1 MFILDSHCDT
11 PSMLLEGVDL
21 QNRGERTHLD
31 IPRMKEG
38 LVDGVFFAIYTP
50 AALDYKA
57 AVEHSLS
64 LISKCYDFVD
74 CNRDK
79 VAFAFSAEEA
89 LQNKEKGLISIF
101 MGMENGSPIGEDLA
115 LLRFYHKMG
124 VRYLTLCHSRH
135 NQICDSCA
143 PQEPNWGGLSP
154 FGVELVKECN
164 RIGMMIDCSHVS
176 DDAFY
181 DILKHS
187 SAPFVATHSSCRAL
201 CSHKRN
207 LTDQMIKDLATA
219 GGVVQVNFYPFFID
233 EDFRN
238 NAEINELSNEYDK
251 WQQLYRSDLR
261 NEFYRENYFA
271 LAQRLNSYPTPS
283 YKKVVDHIEHI
294 ISLVGVKHV
303 GIGSDFDG
311 IDVAPEGLRDIS
323 MLPVVVKELSLRG
336 YSEAQI
342 SDIMGGNF
350 LRVMSEVAQKAS
362 F

>member
-1 MFILDSHCDT
+1 MFVIDSHCDT
-11 PSMLLEGVDL
+11 PSMLLEGVNLRDK
-21 QNRGERTHLD
+21 GTRTHLD

-38 LVDGVFFAIYTP
+38 GVDGVFFAIYTP
-50 AALDYKA
+50 AAFDYKS

-74 CNRDK
+74 CNKDEVR
-79 VAFAFSAEEA
+79 FAFSAEEA
-89 LQNKEKGLISIF
+89 LKNKENGLISIF
-101 MGMENGSPIGEDLA
+101 MGMENGSPIGENLDF
-115 LLRFYHKMG
+115 LRFYYKMG

-143 PQEPNWGGLSP
+143 PEAPGWGGLSP

-176 DDAFY
+176 DNTFY

-187 SAPFVATHSSCRAL
+187 EAPFVATHSSCREI
-201 CSHKRN
+201 CGHKRN
-207 LTDQMIKDLATA
+207 MSDQMIKDLAAA
-219 GGVVQVNFYPFFID
+219 GGVIQVNFYPFFID
-233 EDFRN
+233 EEFRN
-238 NAEINELSNEYDK
+238 DKEINALSEEYDK

-261 NEFYRENYFA
+261 NEFYRDNYFN
-271 LAQRLNSYPTPS
+271 LAERLNNYPTPS

-294 ISLVGVKHV
+294 ISLTGVKHV

-311 IDVAPEGLRDIS
+311 IDVAPQGLRDIS
-323 MLPVVVKELSLRG
+323 MLPVISKELNLRG
-336 YSEAQI
+336 YSEADI

-350 LRVMSEVAQKAS
+350 LRVMEEVARKAS